1 MTLIIA
7 MCIFSLS
14 MSITPGP
21 VNLVC
26 LSSGVTYGFNKT
38 LPFIRGA
45 TIGFIILL
53 TATGLGL
60 SKVANETSEFL
71 VILRNFGSTFIV
83 YMGLKVLFSNS
94 NLSLTTRSQ
103 MPTFKQ
109 GILLQ
114 WLNPKAWMA
123 CLAGTS
129 AFNIANSP
137 QKLTLFICIYFAIC
151 YLSIA
156 LWALMGAKISR
167 WIAQPKYMKIFNATM
182 AASLLTVAIYLL
194 FI

>member
-14 MSITPGP
+14 MSITSGP
-21 VNLVC
+21 VNFIC
-26 LSSGVTYGFNKT
+26 LSSGVNYGFNKT
-38 LPFIRGA
+38 LPFVSGA

-53 TATGLGL
+53 AAIRLGLG
-60 SKVANETSEFL
+60 VIANEQSGFL
-71 VILRNFGSTFIV
+71 TILKFLGSGFIG
-83 YMGLKVLFSNS
+83 YMGIKALLANS
-94 NLSLTTRSQ
+94 SSPVTSKSQ
-103 MPTFKQ
+103 IPTFKQ

-129 AFNIANSP
+129 AFNVANSP
-137 QKLTLFICIYFAIC
+137 ERLMLFISIYFAIC
-151 YLSIA
+151 YVSIS
-156 LWALMGAKISR
+156 LWALMGDKISQCL
-167 WIAQPKYMKIFNATM
+167 AQPQHIKMFNSVM
-182 AASLLTVAIYLL
+182 GASLFIVAMLLL